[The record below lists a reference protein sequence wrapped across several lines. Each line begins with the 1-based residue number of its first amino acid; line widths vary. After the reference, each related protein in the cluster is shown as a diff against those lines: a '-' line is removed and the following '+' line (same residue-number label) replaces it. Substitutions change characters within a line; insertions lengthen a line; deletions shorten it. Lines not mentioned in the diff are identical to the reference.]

1 MELREGTDTVFDHH
15 TNQRRAI
22 LINQSRKLRSDTSLR
37 NRFRDWWA
45 FKNRNVEGLPG
56 WLSVVKVWSLEWG
69 CSWLSDFPEHGH
81 SQCCCW
87 LAFRNVE
94 LSGRLALYKHVCIW
108 WDTHQLSWWSVVSDL
123 SILVVTNSWLKT
135 LAKRQSVSLHPSWLW
150 RPGIFYSFQSIFKV
164 FSLVQT
170 LFLVT
175 GLTELLDFPQ
185 KAIIF
190 I

>member
-94 LSGRLALYKHVCIW
+94 LSGRLALISMCASDETPISW
-108 WDTHQLSWWSVVSDL
+108 AGDQLSLIFRFLWLLIHDL
-123 SILVVTNSWLKT
+123 KLWPRGSQSPSI
-135 LAKRQSVSLHPSWLW
+135 
-150 RPGIFYSFQSIFKV
+150 
-164 FSLVQT
+164 
-170 LFLVT
+170 
-175 GLTELLDFPQ
+175 LLDFEGQ
-185 KAIIF
+185 EYF
-190 I
+190 ILFRVSLKFFH